1 MKLTPKKILII
12 ATRQIGDV
20 LITTPLIRR
29 TRQIW
34 PEAVIDV
41 LGYENTMGMLSGNPD
56 IQTVIE
62 SSEHP
67 KWREYKE
74 LIKKLFRKYDL
85 AIVSQPSDRAHIYGL
100 IFASKR
106 IGIVPPELAHN
117 WWKRLLCQRSITLNY
132 MSQHVV
138 HERFALLAPFDSNL
152 STHPEVC
159 PPGSVKLPPEIQHRL
174 EHIYVVIHATPM
186 WRFKR
191 WRTDGWAELIR
202 LLITKKIQVV
212 LTGSNS
218 QQDQDINKEIRKKI
232 ASESENVS
240 TRQLLDLSGKLR
252 LSHTTTLL
260 QGAIGYIGVDT
271 SITHLAASCG
281 TKTLAIFGAT
291 PPTNF
296 GPWPRAFQGQQ
307 PWKTVGASEASGL
320 RVQTL
325 DNVRI
330 IQGPGTCVP
339 CRKSGCL
346 NKFDSHSDCLEN
358 LTAEHLAP
366 LVLTH
371 FNLDAHSS

>member
-1 MKLTPKKILII
+1 
-12 ATRQIGDV
+12 
-20 LITTPLIRR
+20 
-29 TRQIW
+29 
-34 PEAVIDV
+34 
-41 LGYENTMGMLSGNPD
+41 
-56 IQTVIE
+56 
-62 SSEHP
+62 
-67 KWREYKE
+67 
-74 LIKKLFRKYDL
+74 
-85 AIVSQPSDRAHIYGL
+85 
-100 IFASKR
+100 
-106 IGIVPPELAHN
+106 
-117 WWKRLLCQRSITLNY
+117 
-132 MSQHVV
+132 
-138 HERFALLAPFDSNL
+138 
-152 STHPEVC
+152 
-159 PPGSVKLPPEIQHRL
+159 
-174 EHIYVVIHATPM
+174 M

-296 GPWPRAFQGQQ
+296 GPWPRVFQGQQ